1 MKIGKYLIR
10 TIASASDCSQW
21 VCANASHLFT
31 VLATGLL
38 VATGPVALAQNVV
51 KIGGLEAQT
60 GPASI
65 FGLMP
70 SQGVRMAVDEIN
82 KGGGFVVAGKTY
94 TLQLI
99 SPDTQGN
106 PQQALVQIKKM
117 LGEDNVKYI
126 FGPYLTNV
134 FNAVAPY
141 AQQFNGKFL
150 LMGGATGIHGALGKP
165 NNDYLLKTIPWDTG
179 TSGYGSLMVDS
190 IKKKGAK
197 KVAILM
203 QNDAGGKAVV
213 DIYTSIFKD
222 KGIDLRIEFFEPGTK
237 DFTTVLAKLAAD
249 KPDYLFPGYTDSSL
263 YDIVRQA
270 TEVGLTRF
278 FITRGSIGPGLKNK
292 DMIDSYVA
300 WVPKYFQEAE
310 KTDPKIAKFVSSY
323 KAFYKTDFPY
333 DQAPQCA
340 TSCYDHVYM
349 LVDAMKRA
357 GTVDD
362 VPKVK
367 QALMSTTYRG
377 LWNIRYDATGEAII
391 DFDVVELQKGGK
403 VIVTHIEPK

>member
-1 MKIGKYLIR
+1 MLNWQR
-10 TIASASDCSQW
+10 TIARA
-21 VCANASHLFT
+21 LG
-31 VLATGLL
+31 ATGL
-38 VATGPVALAQNVV
+38 ALALAGTAAAQNVV

-82 KGGGFVVAGKTY
+82 KAGGFEVAGKRY

-106 PQQALVQIKKM
+106 PQQALVQVKKM
-117 LGEDNVKYI
+117 LEEDKVQYI

-141 AQQFNGKFL
+141 VQQHNNKVL
-150 LMGGATGIHGALGKP
+150 LMGGATGMHGALGKP
-165 NNDYLLKTIPWDTG
+165 NMDFVVKTMPWDTG
-179 TSGYGSLMVDS
+179 AAGYGSMMVGLL
-190 IKKKGAK
+190 KKRGVK

-213 DIYTSIFKD
+213 DIYTPLFKEQ
-222 KGIDLRIEFFEPGTK
+222 GIEVVTEFFEPGTK
-237 DFTTVLAKLAAD
+237 DFSSTLAKLAAA
-249 KPDYLFPGYTDSSL
+249 KPDYLFPGYTDTAL

-270 TEVGLTRF
+270 SEVGLTKF
-278 FITRGSIGPGLKNK
+278 FITRGSIGPGMKNNA
-292 DMIDSYVA
+292 MIDSYIA
-300 WVPKYFQEAE
+300 WVPKYFENAE
-310 KTDPKIAKFVSSY
+310 KTNPKVSRFVENY
-323 KAFYKTDFPY
+323 KAYYKTAFPY

-349 LVDAMKRA
+349 LVEAMKKA
-357 GTVDD
+357 GTVSD

-367 QALMSTTYRG
+367 AALLSTRYQG
-377 LWNIRYDATGEAII
+377 LWNIRYDTTGEAIL
-391 DFDVVELQKGGK
+391 DFDVVEVQRGGK
-403 VIVTHIEPK
+403 INVTHIDPQQ